1 MPRPRRGGAPSAM
14 RAWASP
20 GDHGLDQGRERYR
33 ALAGSWRLPLALLF
47 EDREDVAR
55 GQHEVLLA
63 GVLDLGAAILA
74 VEHDVA
80 DRNVERDAVA
90 VVVEAAGADG
100 DNSALLWLFLRGI
113 RNDDA
118 RGSRRLGLV
127 RLDHEAVLERFD
139 ADLGGGHGESPLLG
153 SICPMAM
160 PCCRR
165 GGQPVTSWHSI
176 AVSANSQCRGSF
188 AHENVCL
195 IHVFPASRVV
205 QTVRPSD
212 EIARPTVV
220 DSNPNQDTPPGLE
233 PELAPRRGQVWPPS
247 SLRYVSSDETSSTD
261 AEAAPSAE
269 IGALPSACRPP
280 GWNATPPSVDVA
292 VNARLDEPASRGV
305 QRNVTEPSAAVAI
318 RLASTSPVGLCGQG
332 VLRSV
337 QVWPSSVEV
346 SSVGCWDSA
355 PPAGCL
361 RISRNAALPFFF
373 QAEDGIR
380 DLYVTGVQTCALPI

>member
-20 GDHGLDQGRERYR
+20 GDHGLDQGLERDR
-33 ALAGSWRLPLALLF
+33 ALIGSWRLPLALLF
-47 EDREDVAR
+47 DDREDVAC

-63 GVLDLGAAILA
+63 GVLDLGAAVLA

-100 DNSALLWLFLRGI
+100 DDGALLWLLLRGI

-118 RGSRRLGLV
+118 RGSRRLGFV

-165 GGQPVTSWHSI
+165 GGQPVTSWHSN
-176 AVSANSQCRGSF
+176 AVSANSQRRGSF
-188 AHENVCL
+188 AHENAYLLHVC
-195 IHVFPASRVV
+195 PASRVV

-220 DSNPNQDTPPGLE
+220 DSKPNQDTAPGLE
-233 PELAPRRGQVWPPS
+233 PALAPRRCQLWPPS
-247 SLRYVSSDETSSTD
+247 SLRYVSSDETSRTD

-269 IGALPSACRPP
+269 IGALPSARRPP
-280 GWNATPPSVDVA
+280 GWNAAPPSADVT
-292 VNARLDEPASRGV
+292 VNGRLDEPACRGV
-305 QRNVTEPSAAVAI
+305 QRNATEPSAAVAI
-318 RLASTSPVGLCGQG
+318 RLASTSPLGPEFCGQG
-332 VLRSV
+332 VPRSV
-337 QVWPSSVEV
+337 QLWPSSVEV
-346 SSVGCWDSA
+346 SSVGCWASA

-361 RISRNAALPFFF
+361 RISR
-373 QAEDGIR
+373 
-380 DLYVTGVQTCALPI
+380 